1 MEVFISFPFRL
12 SKCQSTEPVKIVEYL
27 KDSENSRPLAFFPK
41 KTSNRQGCTLR
52 MAAYESIT
60 PSVFIQHSKNG
71 SYRLYG
77 RDIIII
83 EAMAKEMI
91 FKLEIFL
98 HRNSSGPGAFFNNNG
113 TASGPVGR
121 VIFRQPDFIIGS
133 NFLKYERAKFMS
145 YSYVYISGR
154 ADFYVTIWKAFFIV
168 SKINTSI

>member
-12 SKCQSTEPVKIVEYL
+12 YKCQSTEPVKIVEYL

-91 FKLEIFL
+91 F
-98 HRNSSGPGAFFNNNG
+98 N
-113 TASGPVGR
+113 
-121 VIFRQPDFIIGS
+121 
-133 NFLKYERAKFMS
+133 LKYFYTETRQDRARFLTTM
-145 YSYVYISGR
+145 GLHQ
-154 ADFYVTIWKAFFIV
+154 ALWDE
-168 SKINTSI
+168 